1 MLINRPPQASGRLS
15 PEAVVA
21 EARRGEAAGFD
32 ILSFADWAVGDP
44 FPPLML
50 VAQATERAALMTRV
64 VASATRSPVLLAS
77 GAAWVDRASGGRFIL
92 GLGASIPDVVS
103 GRHGLPWGKP
113 ATRMEETLKLI
124 RALWGEVIPGI
135 ERNPDGSLRS
145 AGREIRTERAFVD
158 LLPAGRP
165 PLFVAASGP
174 RMLRIAGAWA
184 DGVILEL
191 TTPEY
196 VRWAVERV
204 REGAAAVGRS
214 LAGFEVC
221 VQSSITVE
229 ADDPATARQRQW
241 ALDFYINHCVYPEF
255 KHLWPAA
262 GLAEEAAAVKA
273 AVEAGDRERAS
284 RLVRETILPR
294 MVVWGAKEETP
305 ARLLEW
311 IGARID
317 AGATMF
323 SLPTN
328 VDEVVG
334 IDLATIR
341 RAADARLDRAL
352 TAR

>member
-15 PEAVVA
+15 PEAVVE

-77 GAAWVDRASGGRFIL
+77 GAAWVDRASGGRFML
-92 GLGASIPDVVS
+92 GLGASIPDVVR

-124 RALWGEVIPGI
+124 RALWGEPVPGI
-135 ERNPDGSLRS
+135 ERNADGSLRL

-158 LLPAGRP
+158 ILPAGRP

-174 RMLRIAGAWA
+174 RMLRLAGAWA

-214 LAGFEVC
+214 LTGFEVC
-221 VQSSITVE
+221 VQSSITIE
-229 ADDPATARQRQW
+229 SDDPATARQRQW

-262 GLAEEAAAVKA
+262 GLEAEAAAVKA
-273 AVEAGDRERAS
+273 AVEAGDRDRAG

-328 VDEVVG
+328 VDEVTG

-341 RAADARLDRAL
+341 RAADARRDRAL
-352 TAR
+352 AAR

>member
-1 MLINRPPQASGRLS
+1 MMINRPPQATGRLT
-15 PEAVVA
+15 PEGVLA

-32 ILSFADWAVGDP
+32 VLSFADWAVGDP

-64 VASATRSPVLLAS
+64 VGSATRSPVLLAS
-77 GAAWVDRASGGRFIL
+77 GAAWVDQASGGRFML

-103 GRHGLPWGKP
+103 GRHGLAWGKP

-124 RALWGEVIPGI
+124 RALWGEEIPGI
-135 ERNPDGSLRS
+135 DRNPDGSLRFP
-145 AGREIRTERAFVD
+145 GKEVRTERAFVD
-158 LLPAGRP
+158 ILPARRP
-165 PLFVAASGP
+165 PLIVAASGP

-184 DGVILEL
+184 DGIILEL

-204 REGAAAVGRS
+204 REGASAAGRS
-214 LAGFEVC
+214 LDGFEVC

-229 ADDPATARQRQW
+229 SDDPSSLRQRQW
-241 ALDFYINHCVYPEF
+241 ALEFYINHCVYPEF

-262 GLAEEAAAVKA
+262 GLAEEAAAVKT
-273 AVEAGDRERAS
+273 AVEAGDRDRAG
-284 RLVRETILPR
+284 RLVRELILPR
-294 MVVWGAKEETP
+294 MVVWGARAETH
-305 ARLLEW
+305 AKLLDW

-323 SLPTN
+323 SLPTD
-328 VDEVVG
+328 VEAVTG

-341 RAADARLDRAL
+341 KEANRRQAAR
-352 TAR
+352 TPNS